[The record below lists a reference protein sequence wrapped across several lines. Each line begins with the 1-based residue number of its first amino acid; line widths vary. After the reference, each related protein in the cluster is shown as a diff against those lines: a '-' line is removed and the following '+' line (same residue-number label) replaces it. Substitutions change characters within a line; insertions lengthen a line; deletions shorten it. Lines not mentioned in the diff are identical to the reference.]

1 MNITSLGVID
11 IARFIK
17 VDLNDNSANELR
29 MLKDGAVAYVS
40 SYTKLSKEKLDE
52 HEDLTIA
59 VLIIIAEMF
68 ENRTFTVESDSIN
81 PIAKSI
87 LDLHDHNF

>member
-52 HEDLTIA
+52 YEDLTIA